1 MKTKTI
7 FAAAAVAAAICTV
20 RADDS
25 AAESEWADY
34 EYERMYVGA
43 QGSVLVP
50 QGGARTRRQ
59 GGGVARAGY
68 YVDDFL
74 SVEAAA
80 SFLEE
85 GAGLS
90 LRGLWHWWGYEKFD
104 PFFTF
109 GAAWWTEG
117 VAGPAAGWGCFWHFD
132 DNWSLRFDAEA
143 MLDVGPDSS
152 IAFAISFGVQ
162 YAF

>member
-7 FAAAAVAAAICTV
+7 FAVVAVAAAICTA

-109 GAAWWTEG
+109 GANGWIEG
-117 VAGPAAGWGCFWHFD
+117 DAGPSLGTGTFWHFD
-132 DNWSLRFDAEA
+132 DNWSVRFDADA
-143 MLDVGPDSS
+143 TLGLDGETEMIYQLGLS
-152 IAFAISFGVQ
+152 VQ